1 MKGLVIKSTGTSYGV
16 WFPDGTT
23 LDCRVKGNF
32 RIRGIRSTNPVAIG
46 DYVEVV
52 KGDTSAQGDATHWIT
67 EVYDR
72 RNYIIRRSTN
82 LSHESHILAAN
93 IDLAALMVTIN
104 HPKTSTIFIDRFLA
118 TCEAYRVHACLIFNK
133 VDLLTD
139 NERQQLSDLR
149 TLYESIGYKTYAISA
164 LDTDSEDFK
173 ALLNVFAGG
182 VEHPSPDM
190 NPPSLRGL
198 GGVLMGLGGVP
209 MEIGRVSLLSGNS
222 GVGKSTLL
230 NAILGRE
237 VTRTGTI
244 STAHNKGMHTT
255 TFSEMYPLSMHNPQ
269 WRSDA
274 LGDDAAR
281 VVMTD
286 TSLPAPSLRGTGGVP
301 WLIDTPG
308 IKGFGVL
315 DMQREE
321 VGHYF
326 REIFRVGRD
335 CRYSDCVHLDEP
347 GCAVCE
353 AVKNGNIAFSRYE
366 SYLSMLGDI
375 TENKY
380 R

>member
-1 MKGLVIKSTGTSYGV
+1 MKGLVIKSTGTSYV
-16 WFPDGTT
+16 VHLEDGST

-52 KGDTSAQGDATHWIT
+52 KGDTMAQGDATHWIT
-67 EVYDR
+67 DVYDR

-93 IDLAALMVTIN
+93 IDLAALMVTVN
-104 HPKTSTIFIDRFLA
+104 HPKTSTTFIDRFLA
-118 TCEAYRVHACLIFNK
+118 TCEAYRVPACLIFNK

-139 NERQQLSDLR
+139 DERHLLADLR
-149 TLYESIGYKTYAISA
+149 TLYEGIGYKTYAISA
-164 LDTDSEDFK
+164 LDTDSEEYRRLLS
-173 ALLNVFAGG
+173 ALCGG
-182 VEHPSPDM
+182 VT
-190 NPPSLRGL
+190 
-198 GGVLMGLGGVP
+198 
-209 MEIGRVSLLSGNS
+209 LLSGNS

-230 NAILGRE
+230 NAVLGRE

-255 TFSEMYPLSMHNPQ
+255 TFSEMYPLPSSLNSQLPSTLNPQ
-269 WRSDA
+269 
-274 LGDDAAR
+274 
-281 VVMTD
+281 
-286 TSLPAPSLRGTGGVP
+286 PSTIS

-326 REIFRVGRD
+326 REIFRIGRE
-335 CRYSDCVHLDEP
+335 CRYSDCVHIDEP

-353 AVKNGNIAFSRYE
+353 AVKNGDIAFSRYE

-375 TENKY
+375 SETKY

>member
-1 MKGLVIKSTGTSYGV
+1 MKGLVIKSTGTSYV
-16 WFPDGTT
+16 VHFEDGST

-52 KGDTSAQGDATHWIT
+52 KGDTMAQGDATHWIT
-67 EVYDR
+67 DVYDR

-93 IDLAALMVTIN
+93 IDLAALMVTVN
-104 HPKTSTIFIDRFLA
+104 HPKTSTTFIDRFLA
-118 TCEAYRVHACLIFNK
+118 TCEAYRVPACIIFNK

-139 NERQQLSDLR
+139 DERQQLADLR
-149 TLYESIGYKTYAISA
+149 TLYEGIGYKTYAISA
-164 LDTDSEDFK
+164 LDTDSEEYRRLVS
-173 ALLNVFAGG
+173 ALCGG
-182 VEHPSPDM
+182 VT
-190 NPPSLRGL
+190 
-198 GGVLMGLGGVP
+198 
-209 MEIGRVSLLSGNS
+209 LLSGNS

-230 NAILGRE
+230 NVVLGHE

-255 TFSEMYPLSMHNPQ
+255 TFSEMYPLPSSLNSQLPSTLNPQ
-269 WRSDA
+269 
-274 LGDDAAR
+274 
-281 VVMTD
+281 
-286 TSLPAPSLRGTGGVP
+286 PSTVS

-326 REIFRVGRD
+326 REIFRIGRE
-335 CRYSDCVHLDEP
+335 CRYSDCVHIDEP

-353 AVKNGNIAFSRYE
+353 AVKNGDIAFSRYE

-375 TENKY
+375 SETKY